1 MVHSTHVPVLTKHV
15 QCTYSC
21 ISCKVSLSIFSSS
34 ICSTKCRT
42 VDWGREKV
50 EKMQRKGRE
59 KAAKHKYISQQI
71 KIKNISKNKNDIR
84 VEDNYSISNKRNE
97 EKKNDNK
104 NIRQMTVKTQILQ
117 LIKKN
122 KLKKYYWRAPLS
134 LIIFLLF
141 AIFLFFIFI
150 KT

>member
-1 MVHSTHVPVLTKHV
+1 
-15 QCTYSC
+15 
-21 ISCKVSLSIFSSS
+21 
-34 ICSTKCRT
+34 
-42 VDWGREKV
+42 
-50 EKMQRKGRE
+50 MQRKGRE

-71 KIKNISKNKNDIR
+71 KIKNISKNKNYIR

-122 KLKKYYWRAPLS
+122 KLKKYY
-134 LIIFLLF
+134 
-141 AIFLFFIFI
+141 
-150 KT
+150 